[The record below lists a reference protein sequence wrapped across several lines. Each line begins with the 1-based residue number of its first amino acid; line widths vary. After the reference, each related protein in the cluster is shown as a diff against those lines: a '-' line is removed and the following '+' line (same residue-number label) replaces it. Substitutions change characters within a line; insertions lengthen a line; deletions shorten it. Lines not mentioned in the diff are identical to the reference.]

1 MGQKRGLLKQQE
13 RGMFH
18 PIKLGRFV
26 TEGLLNRLAFHPDK
40 HLQRGQGT
48 KQDEVRGR
56 RQLTG

>member
-18 PIKLGRFV
+18 PVKLGGFM
-26 TEGLLNRLAFHPDK
+26 TDGLLNRLAFYPDE
-40 HLQRGQGT
+40 HLLLGQDA
-48 KQDEVRGR
+48 KLDQVRGR